1 MIVVRT
7 LSERWNKT
15 LDGFVPKRLADDPQ
29 WGWRARNVARTSF
42 LMSGVFMI
50 MGVIRVAQ
58 SSPVALID
66 AALALMT
73 FLGPFWMRR
82 SGKVLTAVHSSVAVV
97 MLLGF
102 INIILIQGPGL
113 NLASVGI
120 ASIPLGITLFG
131 GARAGGTWTLIN
143 GIGLSA
149 IGLYALI
156 QPSTA
161 TPLEILRDHIVLLT
175 IDGVLF
181 LVGLMYER
189 QRAASVESL
198 RALEQRHREAELAR
212 IQAEADAGLSKAE
225 RFASMGR
232 VAASVAHEINNPLA
246 YISNNLHFCRL
257 KLEGSDPEVIQAL
270 DESADGANR
279 IAGIVAELSK
289 WARPSDEQVEI
300 EPVAVDKPLRAAL
313 KMAEGHI
320 RPRARVVT
328 RFDQECLAL
337 GDEPRLMQVF
347 LNLLLNAAQAIPEG
361 HASQHEIE
369 VDVGEEDS
377 QVMVTITDSGEG
389 IPAEL
394 LEQVRKP
401 FFTTKAPGEGTGIG
415 LALCDNI
422 LKRLGGSLELESQPG
437 KTVARVLLASATGK
451 VRDSAAPQSSIRPG
465 QADGARVLIVD
476 DEPLV
481 AKGLKR
487 LLPEAQVVI
496 ELSGAGALQR
506 LRDGERFDLILC
518 DLMMPDITGI
528 EVDRCIREEFPQLV
542 SRLAFTTGGGFT
554 ASAQAFLDST
564 DRVVLQKPV
573 NPELLHQLIKTL
585 RAKRVSG
592 L

>member
-1 MIVVRT
+1 MVRT
-7 LSERWNKT
+7 VSDRLSKT
-15 LDGFVPKRLADDPQ
+15 LDGFVPQRLAESPH
-29 WGWRARNVARTSF
+29 WAWRARNVALTSF
-42 LMSGVFMI
+42 LMSGVFAI

-66 AALALMT
+66 AALALVT
-73 FLGPFWMRR
+73 FFGPFWMRR
-82 SGKVLTAVHSSVAVV
+82 SGNVLTAVHSSAAVV

-102 INIILIQGPGL
+102 ANILWIQGPGL

-120 ASIPLGITLFG
+120 ASMPIGITLFG
-131 GARAGGTWTLIN
+131 GTRAGGIWAAIN

-149 IGLYALI
+149 VGLYALL
-156 QPSTA
+156 QPSTPA
-161 TPLEILRDHIVLLT
+161 PLGVLRDHIVLLT
-175 IDGVLF
+175 IDGALF
-181 LVGLMYER
+181 LVGMMYER
-189 QRAASVESL
+189 QRSASVDTL
-198 RALEQRHREAELAR
+198 RTLEQRHRETELAR
-212 IQAEADAGLSKAE
+212 IQAEADAGLAKAE

-246 YISNNLHFCRL
+246 YVSNNLHFCRL
-257 KLEGSDPEVIQAL
+257 KMEDGDPEIVQAL
-270 DESADGANR
+270 DESVDGAKR

-289 WARPSDEQVEI
+289 WARPSDDQVDI
-300 EPVAVDKPLRAAL
+300 EPVLVDKPLRTAL

-320 RPRARVVT
+320 RPRAHIVT
-328 RFDQECLAL
+328 HFDQECLAL

-361 HASQHEIE
+361 RASQHEIE
-369 VDVGEEDS
+369 VDVEEKDS
-377 QVMVTITDSGEG
+377 QVMVTITDSGKG
-389 IPAEL
+389 IPTEL

-437 KTVARVLLASATGK
+437 RTVARVLLASATGD
-451 VRDSAAPQSSIRPG
+451 VRDSEAPQSSIRPG
-465 QADGARVLIVD
+465 QADGARVLIVA

-481 AKGLKR
+481 TQGLKR
-487 LLPEAQVVI
+487 LLPEAKVVI

-554 ASAQAFLDST
+554 ATAQTFLDST

-573 NPELLHQLIKTL
+573 NPELLHQLVKAL

-592 L
+592 M

>member
-1 MIVVRT
+1 
-7 LSERWNKT
+7 
-15 LDGFVPKRLADDPQ
+15 
-29 WGWRARNVARTSF
+29 
-42 LMSGVFMI
+42 
-50 MGVIRVAQ
+50 MGAIRVAQ

-66 AALALMT
+66 AALALVT

-82 SGKVLTAVHSSVAVV
+82 SGNVLTAVHSSVAVV

-102 INIILIQGPGL
+102 INIVLIQGPGL

-131 GARAGGTWTLIN
+131 GARAGGTWALIN
-143 GIGLSA
+143 GVGLSA
-149 IGLYALI
+149 IGLYALL

-161 TPLEILRDHIVLLT
+161 EPLGVLRDHIVLLT
-175 IDGVLF
+175 IDGLLF

-257 KLEGSDPEVIQAL
+257 RMEESGDPEIVLAL
-270 DESADGANR
+270 DESVDGANR

-289 WARPSDEQVEI
+289 WARPGDEQVDI
-300 EPVAVDKPLRAAL
+300 EPVVVEKPLRAAL
-313 KMAEGHI
+313 KMADGHI

-328 RFDQECLAL
+328 RFGQDCLAL

-361 HASQHEIE
+361 RASQHEIE
-369 VDVGEEDS
+369 VDVREIDS

-394 LEQVRKP
+394 LEQVRQP

-422 LKRLGGSLELESQPG
+422 LKRLGGSLELESRPG
-437 KTVARVLLASATGK
+437 RTVARVLLASATGD
-451 VRDSAAPQSSIRPG
+451 VRDSEAPQSSIRSG
-465 QADGARVLIVD
+465 QAEGARVLIVD

-496 ELSGAGALQR
+496 ELSGSGALER
-506 LRDGERFDLILC
+506 LRNGERFDLILC

-573 NPELLHQLIKTL
+573 NPEFLHQLVKTL